1 MNQIDQL
8 ISQAGIQGTFDLR
21 CLYRGGFRLPHA
33 QSPAGVMPFHL
44 LMKGEIRVSTAQ
56 GDDVVLRPGDLLLL
70 PGGEPHTIWREG
82 DTLALAEPGDG
93 LLPLRG
99 DGGDQVIDV
108 GVARPRAQGQAITIT
123 ATAFSSAC
131 CQSPLASPHP
141 TNVTAAM
148 TKDTEMA
155 GPVMLPNVDAVTVKM
170 PAAVSE
176 GSCV

>member
-8 ISQAGIQGTFDLR
+8 ISQAGIQGTFDVR
-21 CLYRGGFRLPHA
+21 CLYRGGFKLPHE

-93 LLPLRG
+93 LLPRRG
-99 DGGDQVIDV
+99 DGGDQVEFLCGEYRYQGRCDRCCWMPCP
-108 GVARPRAQGQAITIT
+108 AR
-123 ATAFSSAC
+123 SASRC
-131 CQSPLASPHP
+131 SPASR
-141 TNVTAAM
+141 NRR
-148 TKDTEMA
+148 
-155 GPVMLPNVDAVTVKM
+155 
-170 PAAVSE
+170 
-176 GSCV
+176 

>member
-8 ISQAGIQGTFDLR
+8 ISQAGIQGTFDVR
-21 CLYRGGFRLPHA
+21 CLYRGGFRLPHE

-82 DTLALAEPGDG
+82 DALALAEPGDG

-99 DGGDQVIDV
+99 DGGDQVEFLC
-108 GVARPRAQGQAITIT
+108 GEYRYQGRCGRCCWMPCPAR
-123 ATAFSSAC
+123 SASRC
-131 CQSPLASPHP
+131 SPASR
-141 TNVTAAM
+141 NRR
-148 TKDTEMA
+148 
-155 GPVMLPNVDAVTVKM
+155 
-170 PAAVSE
+170 
-176 GSCV
+176 